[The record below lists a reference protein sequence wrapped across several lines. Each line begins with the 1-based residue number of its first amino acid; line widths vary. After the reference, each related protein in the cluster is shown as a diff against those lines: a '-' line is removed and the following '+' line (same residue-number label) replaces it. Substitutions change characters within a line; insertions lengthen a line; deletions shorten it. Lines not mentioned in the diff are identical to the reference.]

1 MSVNQY
7 DRLSQLRDVDCAAGI
22 LAGELIEWGIRSDP
36 YAGIGSREAP
46 PEALERCRELA
57 GLLERLGFVLR
68 SGGATGCDASF
79 ESGLL
84 SPERAE
90 IFLPWSGFMGHAS
103 RFRSPTPQAIALA
116 QVTHPAWQHLDAYGR
131 LQQARNSHQVLG
143 ADLRSPVRFV
153 ACWTPGGKQVGGT
166 AQAMRIA
173 DSRGIQIFNL
183 AIPRQSSIL
192 FEAARRALD
201 HKR

>member
-1 MSVNQY
+1 MNQY
-7 DRLSQLRDVDCAAGI
+7 DRLSQPRDVDCAAGI

-46 PEALERCRELA
+46 PEALEQCRELA
-57 GLLERLGFVLR
+57 GLFERLGFVLR
-68 SGGATGCDASF
+68 SGAAQGCDAAF
-79 ESGLL
+79 ESGLR

-116 QVTHPAWQHLDAYGR
+116 RVIHPAWQR
-131 LQQARNSHQVLG
+131 LNAHARWLQARNSHQVLG
-143 ADLRSPVRFV
+143 ADLRSPVRFI
-153 ACWTPGGKQVGGT
+153 ACWTPGAMQVGGT

-173 DSRGIQIFNL
+173 DSRGIPIFNL
-183 AIPRQSSIL
+183 ASSRQSSII
-192 FEAARRALD
+192 FEAARLALD
-201 HKR
+201 RKR

>member
-1 MSVNQY
+1 MI
-7 DRLSQLRDVDCAAGI
+7 DAHAEAAAIALSGPLR
-22 LAGELIEWGIRSDP
+22 EWGIHGDP

-46 PEALERCRELA
+46 PEALARCRELA
-57 GLLERLGFVLR
+57 GLLERLGFMLR
-68 SGGATGCDASF
+68 SGAAPGCDAAF
-79 ESGLL
+79 EAGLL

-116 QVTHPAWQHLDAYGR
+116 QVTHPAWRHLDAHGR
-131 LQQARNSHQVLG
+131 SLQARNSHQVLG
-143 ADLRSPVRFV
+143 ADLRSPVRFI
-153 ACWTPGGKQVGGT
+153 ACWTPGAMQVGGT

-173 DSRGIQIFNL
+173 DSRGIPIFNL
-183 AIPRQSSIL
+183 ASSRQSSII

-201 HKR
+201 RKR

>member
-1 MSVNQY
+1 MI
-7 DRLSQLRDVDCAAGI
+7 DAHAEAAALALSGALR
-22 LAGELIEWGIRSDP
+22 EWGIHGDP

-68 SGGATGCDASF
+68 SGGATGCDAAF

-90 IFLPWSGFMGHAS
+90 IFLPWSGFMGHSS
-103 RFRSPTPQAIALA
+103 RFKSPTPQAIALA
-116 QVTHPAWQHLDAYGR
+116 QVTHPAWQHLDAHGR
-131 LQQARNSHQVLG
+131 LQHARNSHQVLG

-201 HKR
+201 RRR